1 MNNFDVAG
9 EFQTIAIKFANPKM
23 TNKQV
28 IEKLLEIN
36 QEIPLW
42 IKELKKEQD

>member
-1 MNNFDVAG
+1 MTKEDIAG
-9 EFQTIAIKFANPKM
+9 EFQTKALQFSKPTF

-28 IEKLLEIN
+28 IEKLLEIK

-42 IKELKKEQD
+42 IKELKEDKD